1 MLSPAR
7 TPGHLGSFVQESGS
21 WVTAIFIA
29 ILINLGV
36 LSLMPKLLDREA
48 ATPQGFTDIHKVD
61 LFKAKPPAALI
72 KKPVV
77 KKPEKLERKPM
88 PAKNRAAARPP
99 VNRLSFPLRIEA
111 RLPEGIGIQH
121 LPPIEPVVL
130 DGTGLQDTF
139 HQTELDNPLVPVSQV
154 PPVYPL
160 RARRQGIEGWVA
172 VKFRVNRDGRV
183 ASVSILDSSPPKV
196 FDQSVLRCVRA
207 WHFKS
212 GTISGVPVNT
222 WVETT
227 VKFKLK

>member
-1 MLSPAR
+1 MFSQAR
-7 TPGHLGSFVQESGS
+7 TPGHPGSFVQGPGS
-21 WVTAIFIA
+21 WVTAIIIA

-36 LSLMPKLLDREA
+36 LSLMPKLLGREA
-48 ATPQGFTDIHKVD
+48 ATPQGLTDIHTVD

-72 KKPVV
+72 KKPFV
-77 KKPEKLERKPM
+77 KKTEKLERKPV

-99 VNRLSFPLRIEA
+99 VDRLSLPFRIEA
-111 RLPEGIGIQH
+111 RLPEGIGIH
-121 LPPIEPVVL
+121 KLPPIESVVL
-130 DGTGLQDTF
+130 DGTGLKDAFNQA
-139 HQTELDNPLVPVSQV
+139 ELDNPLIPVSQI

-172 VKFRVNRDGRV
+172 VKFLVNRDGRV
-183 ASVSILDSSPPKV
+183 ESVSILDSNPPKV

>member
-1 MLSPAR
+1 MSSQAR
-7 TPGHLGSFVQESGS
+7 IPGRRDSFIQGPGS

-36 LSLMPKLLDREA
+36 LSLMPKLLDREP
-48 ATPQGFTDIHKVD
+48 ATPHRLTDTHKID
-61 LFKAKPPAALI
+61 LFKVKPPVAPI
-72 KKPVV
+72 KKSVL
-77 KKPEKLERKPM
+77 KKAEKTKRKPV
-88 PAKNRAAARPP
+88 PAKNRAAVRPP
-99 VNRLSFPLRIEA
+99 VNRLSFPFRIEA
-111 RLPEGIGIQH
+111 RLPEDIGIHH

-130 DGTGLQDTF
+130 DGIGPQDAF
-139 HQTELDNPLVPVSQV
+139 NQAELDNPLVPVSKV

-172 VKFRVNRDGRV
+172 VKFLVNRDGRV
-183 ASVSILDSSPPKV
+183 ESVSILDSNPPKV

-207 WHFKS
+207 WHFKT